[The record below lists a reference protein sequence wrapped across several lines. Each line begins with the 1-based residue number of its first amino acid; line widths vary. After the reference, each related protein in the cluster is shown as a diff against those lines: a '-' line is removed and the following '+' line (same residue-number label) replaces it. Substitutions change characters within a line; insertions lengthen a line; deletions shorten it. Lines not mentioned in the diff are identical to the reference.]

1 MHTESTRLKG
11 VKGKNFE
18 ADIEYNQNIVAIHLP
33 VIKVMNRETVLEMR
47 EMLKHWNQFFKT
59 VGYEETY
66 AAFDIE
72 DDKMKKLVRL
82 LNFEYI
88 RDNLGFSIFRYIGE

>member
-1 MHTESTRLKG
+1 MHIESTRLKG

-18 ADIEYNQNIVAIHLP
+18 AD
-33 VIKVMNRETVLEMR
+33 MNRETVLEMR